1 MYMYTQAVWHSLYL
15 ALNVP
20 IKHKN
25 AQKNKYPIFKNSNV
39 TS

>member
-15 ALNVP
+15 ALNVA

-25 AQKNKYPIFKNSNV
+25 ALKNNPSIFKKSNV
-39 TS
+39 TY